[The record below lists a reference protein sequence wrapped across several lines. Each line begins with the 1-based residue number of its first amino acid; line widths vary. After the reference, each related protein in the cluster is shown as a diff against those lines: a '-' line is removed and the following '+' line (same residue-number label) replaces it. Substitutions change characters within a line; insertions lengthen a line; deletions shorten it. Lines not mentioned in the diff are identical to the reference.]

1 MNSLNSDI
9 RIWAF
14 QNDIRM
20 YEIAE
25 NLGIHYATLNN
36 KLRKEL
42 STEEKRKIFNII
54 DELKEEKR
62 NGKQ

>member
-1 MNSLNSDI
+1 METNNTDI

-14 QNDIRM
+14 QNNVRM

-25 NLGIHYATLNN
+25 KLGIHYVTLST

-42 STEEKRKIFNII
+42 NTEEKQKIFKII
-54 DELKEEKR
+54 DQIKQEKG
-62 NGKQ
+62 GK

>member
-1 MNSLNSDI
+1 MNGNNSDI

-14 QNDIRM
+14 QNNIRM

-25 NLGIHYATLNN
+25 KLGIHYVTLST

-42 STEEKRKIFNII
+42 NTEEKQEIFKII
-54 DELKEEKR
+54 DQIKQEK
-62 NGKQ
+62 GGH

>member
-1 MNSLNSDI
+1 METNNTDI

-14 QNDIRM
+14 QNNVRM

-25 NLGIHYATLNN
+25 KLGIHYVTLST

-42 STEEKRKIFNII
+42 NTEEKQKIFKII
-54 DELKEEKR
+54 DQIKQEKGG
-62 NGKQ
+62 N

>member
-20 YEIAE
+20 YQIAE
-25 NLGIHYATLNN
+25 KLGIHYVTLNN

-54 DELKEEKR
+54 DELKQGG
-62 NGKQ
+62 N